1 MHDGDLNDESWGEYD
16 GQCRACDQYGP
27 VDGTL
32 LCEFCA
38 EQLERDLIRLQDW
51 DYTVSGYGLPPEGR
65 EKLRKQVIKQYG
77 KALELIADPN
87 PPRRKRRHRRKNK
100 ESKT

>member
-1 MHDGDLNDESWGEYD
+1 MHEEELNDESWGVYD
-16 GQCRACDQYGP
+16 GQCRACDEYGR
-27 VDGTL
+27 VDATL

-38 EQLERDLIRLQDW
+38 EQIERDLIRLQDW
-51 DYTVSGYGLPPEGR
+51 EYTVSGYALPPEAR

-100 ESKT
+100 KKKT